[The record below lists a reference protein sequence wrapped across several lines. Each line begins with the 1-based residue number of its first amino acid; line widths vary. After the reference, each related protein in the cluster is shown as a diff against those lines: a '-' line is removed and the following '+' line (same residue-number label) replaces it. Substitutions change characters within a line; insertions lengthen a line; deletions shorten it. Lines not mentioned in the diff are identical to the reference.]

1 MTAGMLHGT
10 CASVSAP
17 MVLVNPGRR
26 SQESS
31 MTGSVWQHQRSQ
43 LPAAPVP
50 KSGVHHMGHMVVRER
65 SWRITHT
72 PQTNTKV

>member
-17 MVLVNPGRR
+17 MVLVNPGRS

-31 MTGSVWQHQRSQ
+31 MTGSMWQQQRSQ
-43 LPAAPVP
+43 PPAAPILQ
-50 KSGVHHMGHMVVRER
+50 SEVHHLGYIMVGKRR
-65 SWRITHT
+65 WRITHT

>member
-10 CASVSAP
+10 CSSVSAP
-17 MVLVNPGRR
+17 RVLVNPGRN

-31 MTGSVWQHQRSQ
+31 MAGTVWQQQRSQ
-43 LPAAPVP
+43 LPAAPDP
-50 KSGVHHMGHMVVRER
+50 KSGVHHKSYIMVGGRR
-65 SWRITHT
+65 RRISHT